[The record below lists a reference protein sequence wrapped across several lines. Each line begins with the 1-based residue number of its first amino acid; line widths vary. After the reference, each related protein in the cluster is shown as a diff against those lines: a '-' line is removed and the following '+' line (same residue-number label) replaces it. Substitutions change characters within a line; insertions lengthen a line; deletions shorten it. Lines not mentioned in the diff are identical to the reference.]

1 MKYLHSWI
9 QEYIEE
15 SVPKGE
21 DFVKVISTNAF
32 EVEEYFEI
40 ENKLAK
46 NESEKKDYIYDLN
59 VLPNR
64 AHDALSHY
72 YMAKEVAALFGFKM
86 KENENHFSFGTPLR
100 ETQEKS
106 FSFSVNKTDSDF
118 IKIADPKACTRFM
131 GCKVNNILVKDSPDF
146 IKYRL
151 EAIGQKSINNI
162 VDITNYIQFSYNK
175 PMHAYDADLISEY
188 LEARFANVGETMTT
202 LDNKELNLD
211 EKTLVIADAKNV
223 LGLAGIKGGKYSG
236 ISSET
241 KNVIV
246 ESANFNPVLIRK
258 TSQKYNLKTDAS
270 KRFENEIADELTE
283 IGMIETLRLIKEYAS
298 DGSTEIIVGEI
309 VDNFP
314 KKYHVPFRFG
324 VSNAEISKLIGVD
337 IYTSKVEE
345 IFNRFGFEYE
355 KVIPKEII
363 EKLAE
368 EVEGKPYHLGAS
380 VRYDAPNLFDC
391 SSLISWL
398 YKESGIQIP
407 RISVDQFVFTKRI
420 EDKDLRFGDLIFVNN
435 DVDKVWHHS
444 QEYMRGVE
452 VSHGI
457 NHVGMYLGNGKVLH
471 ATTMFGKVVIEDL
484 KTAERFKDIVGYG
497 RVLENL
503 EEERFVVTIP
513 EERLDL
519 RIKEDLIEEVARVFG
534 LNNIKSEI
542 PNLNKKGHL
551 SKRGYFANK
560 VKEILFKNGFSE
572 VMTYSLRNK
581 GDIEILKSVAQDKNY
596 LRNNLSNGIEEAV
609 QKNIFNMPLLNLNE
623 IKIFEFGNC
632 FAVSEEGK
640 EKEWLSLAIAIDD
653 GKKNKNY
660 TEIKNNILEEIK
672 NALEVKEIEIIE
684 SKNLAQKENRF
695 EINFDELIKD
705 LEEGEGFID
714 LGEMENKEAKY
725 KSFPLTPFIVRDI
738 AFWTGDDANE
748 EDLRKII
755 EENISKLCISVI
767 LFDKFE
773 KEIDGVMKKSFGFR
787 LIYQDKERTLTDEEV
802 NQEAD
807 KVYGALKAKG
817 FEIR

>member
-380 VRYDAPNLFDC
+380 VR
-391 SSLISWL
+391 
-398 YKESGIQIP
+398 
-407 RISVDQFVFTKRI
+407 
-420 EDKDLRFGDLIFVNN
+420 
-435 DVDKVWHHS
+435 
-444 QEYMRGVE
+444 
-452 VSHGI
+452 
-457 NHVGMYLGNGKVLH
+457 
-471 ATTMFGKVVIEDL
+471 
-484 KTAERFKDIVGYG
+484 
-497 RVLENL
+497 
-503 EEERFVVTIP
+503 
-513 EERLDL
+513 
-519 RIKEDLIEEVARVFG
+519 
-534 LNNIKSEI
+534 
-542 PNLNKKGHL
+542 
-551 SKRGYFANK
+551 
-560 VKEILFKNGFSE
+560 
-572 VMTYSLRNK
+572 
-581 GDIEILKSVAQDKNY
+581 
-596 LRNNLSNGIEEAV
+596 
-609 QKNIFNMPLLNLNE
+609 
-623 IKIFEFGNC
+623 
-632 FAVSEEGK
+632 
-640 EKEWLSLAIAIDD
+640 
-653 GKKNKNY
+653 
-660 TEIKNNILEEIK
+660 
-672 NALEVKEIEIIE
+672 
-684 SKNLAQKENRF
+684 
-695 EINFDELIKD
+695 
-705 LEEGEGFID
+705 
-714 LGEMENKEAKY
+714 
-725 KSFPLTPFIVRDI
+725 
-738 AFWTGDDANE
+738 
-748 EDLRKII
+748 
-755 EENISKLCISVI
+755 
-767 LFDKFE
+767 
-773 KEIDGVMKKSFGFR
+773 
-787 LIYQDKERTLTDEEV
+787 
-802 NQEAD
+802 
-807 KVYGALKAKG
+807 
-817 FEIR
+817 